1 MSPLPVD
8 ANNGE
13 PAIQQ
18 VTGSKIFWAL
28 LAIAFNAMA
37 QRSNLTAALDLRI
50 DFSPLTPQL
59 SSPTWCLT
67 DTLVD
72 IVLIIR
78 KLHRKT
84 TRDSPTEPA
93 PTSTASEPFV
103 SQGTAVLRIALFLFG
118 VLPQV
123 ITIFAMRGISS
134 IQTIAAIFLLGSI
147 IRAVAVCVLGS
158 SKVEEL
164 SQQDLVEQRRRLRN
178 ALDPF
183 VWLALAGHVWLN
195 YFVWRAIAK
204 SVSIPEMN
212 ALIDIGRIGEWA
224 SAIIQLVGVAIAIVW
239 MIVTL
244 VIPPW
249 SHHVW
254 RFRLSPFLAT
264 ALPGFLLSGPYK
276 FFEPGKEQDK
286 WRDILFLTLVTLSC
300 SYTLAIAV
308 VFCASS
314 MTGKRFQ
321 TWDPNA
327 TLGGDGEP
335 APAESSRQNTT
346 ADSSLDSSRET
357 WFDML
362 VGTCEN
368 TVLRYSGESGR
379 DGRGGLHA
387 LNLKRLLVQITS
399 ELINVEE
406 PMGPKRRQ
414 ETLKGTL
421 TPLEEMLVYTAI
433 TILAV
438 YYPEESF
445 DPTTSQT
452 TADTHPNGPSG
463 FSTAAPELD
472 SSQAKSSMHDSAR
485 DEFALAPSFNTATS
499 RPPAARRAYSTTYR
513 RWLAVSTS
521 FKQFRGTIFR
531 TLASSCC
538 QIEGT
543 PIQFRIRR
551 FCWMVFIVNVCFWVC
566 TFWFAAFWLFVVFD
580 FGPIFR
586 NCFIFL
592 FQMDEEVKWIAFA
605 IFNFATLAGYCFVA
619 FDGNGTVNPGWTGLL
634 GR

>member
-13 PAIQQ
+13 PALQQ

-37 QRSNLTAALDLRI
+37 QRSNLTAALDLRVN
-50 DFSPLTPQL
+50 FSPLTPHL
-59 SSPTWCLT
+59 SSPSWCLT

-72 IVLIIR
+72 LVLIIR

-84 TRDSPTEPA
+84 RRDTSTDAP
-93 PTSTASEPFV
+93 PTSTVSQPFI

-134 IQTIAAIFLLGSI
+134 IQTIAAIFLLGNI
-147 IRAVAVCVLGS
+147 VRAVAVCVLDS
-158 SKVEEL
+158 SKMDEL
-164 SQQDLVEQRRRLRN
+164 SQQDRQEQQRRLRN

-195 YFVWRAIAK
+195 YFVWRAITK

-224 SAIIQLVGVAIAIVW
+224 SAIIQMVGVAIAIVW

-276 FFEPGKEQDK
+276 FFEPGKEPDK
-286 WRDILFLTLVTLSC
+286 WRDILFMTLVTLFC
-300 SYTLAIAV
+300 SYMLAIAV
-308 VFCASS
+308 VFCASW
-314 MTGKRFQ
+314 MTGKQFQ
-321 TWDPNA
+321 TWDPTV
-327 TLGGDGEP
+327 TLSGDGEP
-335 APAESSRQNTT
+335 TESSRHNTE
-346 ADSSLDSSRET
+346 ADSSLDSPRQT
-357 WFDML
+357 WFDLL
-362 VGTCEN
+362 VDTCES
-368 TVLRYSGESGR
+368 TILRYSAGSGK
-379 DGRGGLHA
+379 DGRGGVHA
-387 LNLKRLLVQITS
+387 LNLKRLLVQTTS
-399 ELINVEE
+399 ELVNFEE
-406 PMGPKRRQ
+406 TMGPKRHQDTFRA
-414 ETLKGTL
+414 TLV
-421 TPLEEMLVYTAI
+421 PHEEMLVYTA
-433 TILAV
+433 TTLLAV

-445 DPTTSQT
+445 DSTTSHT
-452 TADTHPNGPSG
+452 TADTQSNGPSG
-463 FSTAAPELD
+463 SFAAAPELS
-472 SSQAKSSMHDSAR
+472 SSQTKSSMHDSVR
-485 DEFALAPSFNTATS
+485 DEFALAPSSNTTTS
-499 RPPAARRAYSTTYR
+499 RPPADRRAYSTPYR
-513 RWLAVSTS
+513 RWLAISTS
-521 FKQFRGTIFR
+521 FKHFRGTIFR
-531 TLASSCC
+531 TLASSCR

-543 PIQFRIRR
+543 PIQARIRR
-551 FCWMVFIVNVCFWVC
+551 FCWTILIVTVCFWVC
-566 TFWFAAFWLFVVFD
+566 TFWFTAFWLFVVFD

-592 FQMDEEVKWIAFA
+592 FQMDAEVKWIAFA
-605 IFNFATLAGYCFVA
+605 IFNFATLAGYCFIA
-619 FDGNGTVNPGWTGLL
+619 FDGSGTVNPGWTGLL